1 MILEIDLPEDQWK
14 LIERKA
20 IANGRTI
27 QTEVARRLELKVAG
41 VKWRKPK
48 PEKGVTE

>member
-27 QTEVARRLELKVAG
+27 QTEVARRLKLKVNK
-41 VKWRKPK
+41 VNWRVPRS
-48 PEKGVTE
+48 KGVTP

>member
-20 IANGRTI
+20 IANGRTF
-27 QTEVARRLELKVAG
+27 QKDVARRLVVKVAG
-41 VKWRKPK
+41 V
-48 PEKGVTE
+48 